1 MILFLLKLI
10 TSRHQLRKN
19 TEENLFRYLVIQGFM
34 LKYLLLSDF
43 GQQEVFNMKPYSEN
57 QKYEVLLKYLCG
69 HAPQKI
75 ADKVGVHRTTVY
87 RWIADW
93 KEDLERH
100 TLAEL
105 PIQDM
110 VAVLTCIAELEKQIT
125 EQNRIIA
132 IIHESHILQSVPL
145 KHRLD
150 MAMQYLNTYPVKQLC
165 HVFEIKPSS
174 LYYHIAVTHEET
186 KYQQKEKLLRSEIT
200 RAFEDSGRRFGAE
213 RIRLQLRNHGI
224 RTSKKRIIRLMKQMG
239 LYNESSGQPYYPM
252 PGTGDPEDTQDVQI
266 L

>member
-1 MILFLLKLI
+1 
-10 TSRHQLRKN
+10 
-19 TEENLFRYLVIQGFM
+19 
-34 LKYLLLSDF
+34 
-43 GQQEVFNMKPYSEN
+43 MKPYSEN

-69 HAPQKI
+69 YAPQKI
-75 ADKVGVHRTTVY
+75 ADEVGVHRTTVY

-110 VAVLTCIAELEKQIT
+110 GAVLTCIAELEKQIT

-150 MAMQYLNTYPVKQLC
+150 LAMRYLDAYSVKQLC
-165 HVFEIKPSS
+165 RAFEIRPSS
-174 LYYHIAVTHEET
+174 LYYHISTIQEET
-186 KYQQKEKLLRSEIT
+186 KYQQKEKLLCSEIT
-200 RAFEDSGRRFGAE
+200 QAFEDSGQRFGAE
-213 RIRLQLRNHGI
+213 RIRLELRKHGI

-239 LYNESSGQPYYPM
+239 LYNESSEQSYYPM
-252 PGTGDPEDTQDVQI
+252 SDAGDLEDVQDVQI